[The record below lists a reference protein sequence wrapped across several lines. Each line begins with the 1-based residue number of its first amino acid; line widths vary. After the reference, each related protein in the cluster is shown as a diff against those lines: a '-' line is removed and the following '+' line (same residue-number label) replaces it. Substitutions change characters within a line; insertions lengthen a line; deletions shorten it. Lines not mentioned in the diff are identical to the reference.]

1 LEACVDFDPPGV
13 FLRIGHVVRG
23 GQKGGYEYESLAADL
38 MVRLVERYL
47 AEHRAL
53 FREDEACRQTL
64 LDVLGIFVGVG
75 WPAARRLT
83 YRLEEIF
90 R

>member
-1 LEACVDFDPPGV
+1 M
-13 FLRIGHVVRG
+13 
-23 GQKGGYEYESLAADL
+23 AADL

-47 AEHRAL
+47 AEYRVL
-53 FREDEACRQTL
+53 LRENEECQRTL
-64 LDVLGIFVGVG
+64 LEVLDIFVQAG
-75 WPAARRLT
+75 WPSAQRLT